1 MAETVCTEATAA
13 TAAATAVINDQ
24 LGILEQAAAAG
35 DQARMV
41 AAAEIIN
48 TQFRTL
54 SATFALRS
62 QTLTS
67 PALNRTLIDVSE
79 ALAEMASP
87 RYTGTMVDIKK
98 KMIDFSAAFTAVCA
112 T

>member
-1 MAETVCTEATAA
+1 MAVTVCTEASAA
-13 TAAATAVINDQ
+13 VAASTAVINDQ
-24 LGILEQAAAAG
+24 LATLEQAAAAG
-35 DQARMV
+35 DQTRMV

-54 SATFALRS
+54 SATFALRA
-62 QTLTS
+62 QTLTN
-67 PALNRTLIDVSE
+67 PGLNKTLVDVSD

-98 KMIDFSAAFTAVCA
+98 KMIDFSVAFAGVCA